1 MNQGERG
8 SKGMQKV
15 RIGIIGAGR
24 IGKLHAE
31 NLKNFKGVEIRAIS
45 DIFADQARDWA
56 AQNGIEWITQD
67 YKEILNDPEIDAV
80 LICSPTD
87 THVDIIK
94 EAARAGKHIFC
105 EKPISLNVSKTAQ
118 VLQLVKQAGIK
129 FQLGFNRRFDH
140 NMSRVNELLKAGKA
154 GDLHILKITS
164 RDPAAPPKAYIRSSG
179 GLFADMAIHD
189 FDLARFL
196 VGSDVE
202 EVYVQGAVMVDRVFE
217 ECGDID
223 TAITT
228 LRFKNG
234 VLGVVVNSRQAHYY
248 DQRVEA
254 FGSAGTIAIQN
265 ETPSTVEWFSSGDGV
280 SRETP
285 LYFFLERY
293 KEAYIKE
300 LQSFIDAVLN
310 DSQVPVDVNDGYQAE
325 LIAFAAGISL
335 REKRPVALAEVE
347 ARLIQEV

>member
-1 MNQGERG
+1 
-8 SKGMQKV
+8 MQKV
-15 RIGIIGAGR
+15 RLGIIGAGR

-31 NLKNFKGVEIRAIS
+31 NLKNFKDVEIRAIS
-45 DIFADQARDWA
+45 DIFADQVRDWA
-56 AQNGIEWITQD
+56 ALNGIEQVTED
-67 YKEILNDPEIDAV
+67 YRAILNDPEIDAI

-94 EAARAGKHIFC
+94 EAALAGKHIFC
-105 EKPISLNVSKTAQ
+105 EKPISLDLSKTAQ
-118 VLQLVKQAGIK
+118 VRKWVKQAGVK

-140 NMSRVNELLKAGKA
+140 NMSRVHELLKAGKA

-164 RDPAAPPKAYIRSSG
+164 RDPAAPPEAYIRSSG

-196 VGSDVE
+196 TGSDVE
-202 EVYVQGAVMVDRVFE
+202 EVYVQGAVRVDPIFA

-223 TAITT
+223 TAIIT
-228 LRFKNG
+228 LKFKNG

-254 FGSAGTIAIQN
+254 FGSVGSIAIQN
-265 ETPSTVEWFSSGDGV
+265 DMPNTAELYTKDGV

-293 KEAYIKE
+293 KDAYIKE
-300 LQSFIDAVLN
+300 MQCFIDAVLN

-335 REKRPVALAEVE
+335 REKRPVTLAEAE
-347 ARLIQEV
+347 ARIDQEALTGKPIQSKV